1 MLHVMSVKPEQVA
14 IVDDDEAVR
23 RALARLVRTL
33 GFEAAT
39 FASAEDFIASLPAI
53 RPRWVL
59 LDLHLPGM
67 RGLEALAALRALLR
81 SIRVL
86 IMTGH
91 DEPGMRQRCL
101 DAGAAGYLTKPID
114 LTLVERL
121 LADERSTD
129 GPSRP

>member
-1 MLHVMSVKPEQVA
+1 MSETPELVA

-33 GFEAAT
+33 GFEAAP
-39 FASAEDFIASLPAI
+39 FASAEAFIDSLPAV
-53 RPRWVL
+53 RPRCVL

-67 RGLEALAALRALLR
+67 RGLEALVALRVLAR
-81 SIRVL
+81 STRVL

-91 DEPGMRQRCL
+91 DEPGMNRRCL

-114 LTLVERL
+114 MTLVERL
-121 LADERSTD
+121 LAGGRSTD
-129 GPSRP
+129 GPSRL

>member
-1 MLHVMSVKPEQVA
+1 
-14 IVDDDEAVR
+14 
-23 RALARLVRTL
+23 
-33 GFEAAT
+33 
-39 FASAEDFIASLPAI
+39 
-53 RPRWVL
+53 VL

-67 RGLEALAALRALLR
+67 RGLEALEALRALVR

-129 GPSRP
+129 GTNRL

>member
-1 MLHVMSVKPEQVA
+1 MLQVMSVRPEQVA

-67 RGLEALAALRALLR
+67 RGLEALEALRALVR

-129 GPSRP
+129 GTNRL